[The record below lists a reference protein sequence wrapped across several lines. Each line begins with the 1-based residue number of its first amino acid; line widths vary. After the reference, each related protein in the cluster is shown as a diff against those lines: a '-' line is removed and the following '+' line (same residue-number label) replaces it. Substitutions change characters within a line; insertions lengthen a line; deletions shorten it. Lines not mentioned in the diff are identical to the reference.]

1 MYPAEPRI
9 GLDVRISLKYS
20 EYQIFLQKCAEYQI
34 LSETPYLLNFLAHTK
49 IYLSSWSKTDLG
61 ALLIVIHV
69 TTNPLCL
76 ENNFST
82 TFFSTFN
89 SARMLWD
96 AIWVVIEDV
105 NQIFVQCCWISLG
118 AAGQVCYNTYQQ
130 VGHTVC
136 SPGCHNQ
143 IFDK

>member
-1 MYPAEPRI
+1 MYPAEPTI

-69 TTNPLCL
+69 TTNTLCL
-76 ENNFST
+76 KNNFST
-82 TFFSTFN
+82 VLSIYADFSPLLT
-89 SARMLWD
+89 A
-96 AIWVVIEDV
+96 
-105 NQIFVQCCWISLG
+105 
-118 AAGQVCYNTYQQ
+118 
-130 VGHTVC
+130 
-136 SPGCHNQ
+136 PGCYGMRYELLLRMSTKYLFNAAEFRSELQGRSAISHIN
-143 IFDK
+143 K